1 VIDGE
6 SRRAGMKAFRQVAV
20 VLMALVWQGSAVHGQ
35 RISATRDWQ
44 HVLSMPAV
52 SGHEQHLIE
61 EIRKRLRDLSPKTD
75 NLGNIYFSIG
85 SGAPHRLIV
94 TPIDEPGY
102 VISEIRDDGYLR
114 VQRLPQRAPNDVFD
128 ALQFA
133 QPVTIEA
140 RGGVQVN
147 GVFAGLS
154 FGLETG
160 RQNSPRMTHPDE
172 LYVDIGAK
180 SVEEVRKAGVDLLDP
195 LVIARQ
201 RFTIGKSGE
210 AGPAIGDRF
219 GAYAL
224 VRVLEEVR
232 GARAKGT
239 TTIAFLTQEWTGG
252 RGLNRI
258 LTEMPPDE
266 LIYVGR
272 VTTDA
277 AVSENKTS
285 NEPRPGTGV
294 VIGSPPAS
302 SGTDQSL
309 AAEIQQIAEK
319 EHIPI
324 HLVVSKGP
332 LITGD
337 VKDASIPK
345 RWVRLSVPTLWSVTT
360 GEYVAW
366 NDIGQLQRLLEA
378 YLDIPRLTGESRE
391 DLVVPRRGRPAE
403 DLIGTYGASGHEEA
417 VREVVLERL
426 DLRLRN
432 MAQTDAAGNLVLH
445 LGDGKRS
452 ETNPRIVFVAHM
464 DEIGYEVKKVEDDG
478 NLQVEMLG
486 GGYAQYFLGHV
497 VFVHKKDG
505 SRVGGVLELPAG
517 WDKPGFEWPSRPRT
531 MNEES
536 AHVYL
541 GTRTKVETEKLGIAT
556 GDFVTVPKEYR
567 RLLGRWANAPSFD
580 DRVGCAALIAAANAI
595 GPELPGRDVTFVW
608 STDGEVGSKGAEA
621 FAEQASKDGRIPDFV
636 FAIDMFESSDSPLE
650 SKRFADAQL
659 GKGFVVHAV
668 DDSSV
673 APLQYVDRVVAL
685 AKENEIPVQ
694 DGVTGGENE
703 GAVFL
708 RYGSVNVAL
717 GWPMRYSHSPA
728 EVIDTRD
735 FDALGKIVEVIAR
748 KW

>member
-1 VIDGE
+1 
-6 SRRAGMKAFRQVAV
+6 
-20 VLMALVWQGSAVHGQ
+20 
-35 RISATRDWQ
+35 
-44 HVLSMPAV
+44 MPAV
-52 SGHEQHLIE
+52 AGHEQHLME
-61 EIRKRLRDLSPKTD
+61 EIRKRLRDLSPNTD
-75 NLGNIYFSIG
+75 NLGNLYFSIG

-94 TPIDEPGY
+94 TSIDEPGY

-114 VQRLPQRAPNDVFD
+114 VQRSPQRAPNEVFD
-128 ALQFA
+128 SLHFA
-133 QPVTIEA
+133 QPVTIET
-140 RGGVQVN
+140 RGGNQVK

-154 FGLETG
+154 LDLEPG
-160 RQNSPRMTHPDE
+160 RLNPPKMAHPDE
-172 LYVDIGAK
+172 LYVDIGAN
-180 SVEEVRKAGVDLLDP
+180 SAEEVRKAGVDLLDP

-201 RFTIGKSGE
+201 WFPIGKSGE
-210 AGPAIGDRF
+210 AGPMMGDRF

-232 GARAKGT
+232 RSGAKGT
-239 TTIAFLTQEWTGG
+239 TTVAFLTQKWTGG
-252 RGLNRI
+252 RGLSRI
-258 LTEMPPDE
+258 LTEFPTNE

-272 VTTDA
+272 ITTEVAVT
-277 AVSENKTS
+277 ENTTTK
-285 NEPRPGTGV
+285 EPRPGTGV
-294 VIGSPPAS
+294 VVGSPAIPDR
-302 SGTDQSL
+302 TEQSL
-309 AAEIQQIAEK
+309 AAEIRTIAEK

-332 LITGD
+332 QINGD
-337 VKDASIPK
+337 VKDTSIPK
-345 RWVRLSVPTLWSVTT
+345 RWVQVGVPTLWPATP

-366 NDIGQLQRLLEA
+366 NDVRQLQGLLEA
-378 YLDIPRLTGESRE
+378 YLDIPRPTAGSGE
-391 DLVVPRRGRPAE
+391 DLVATRRGRPAE

-426 DLRLRN
+426 DLRLRG
-432 MAQTDAAGNLVLH
+432 MARTDAAGNLVLH
-445 LGDGKRS
+445 LGDGKS
-452 ETNPRIVFVAHM
+452 PETSPRIVFVAHM

-478 NLQVEMLG
+478 RLQVEMLG
-486 GGYAQYFLGHV
+486 EGYSQYFMGHA
-497 VFVHKKDG
+497 VFVHTKDG
-505 SRVGGVLELPAG
+505 SRVGGVLELPPG
-517 WDKPGFEWPSRPRT
+517 WDEPGFQWPSEPRT
-531 MNEES
+531 MGEP

-541 GTRTKVETEKLGIAT
+541 GTRTKEETEKLGIAP

-650 SKRFADAQL
+650 SKRFANAEL
-659 GKGFVVHAV
+659 GKGFVVRAV
-668 DDSSV
+668 DDSSI

-685 AKENEIPVQ
+685 AKENEIPAQ
-694 DGVTGGENE
+694 YGVTGGENE